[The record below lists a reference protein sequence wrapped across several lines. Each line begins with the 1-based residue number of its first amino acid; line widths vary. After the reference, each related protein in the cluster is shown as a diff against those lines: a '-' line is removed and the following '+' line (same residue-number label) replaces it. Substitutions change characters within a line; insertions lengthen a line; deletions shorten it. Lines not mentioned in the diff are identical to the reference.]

1 MKIRNQLY
9 VALRESES
17 SDKLA
22 LKNFIL
28 VYFAA
33 ESSENSARVTEWAKF
48 LQDFSPAQGR

>member
-17 SDKLA
+17 RDKLA
-22 LKNFIL
+22 LKDFIL

-33 ESSENSARVTEWAKF
+33 ESSENSASKSDRVSEVFTGF
-48 LQDFSPAQGR
+48 

>member
-17 SDKLA
+17 RDKLA
-22 LKNFIL
+22 LKDFIH

-33 ESSENSARVTEWAKF
+33 ESSENSARVTE
-48 LQDFSPAQGR
+48 